1 MHKLQAML
9 GGQTVLECTL
19 TAVRESGLCWHLEQ
33 GPHAGMGDSI
43 AAAVR
48 AHAAAAGWMVLPA
61 DLPLIQAGTLLAVA
75 RAPMKMGTLYP
86 VVAEK
91 RGHPVRFGPQCAQ
104 DLMRL
109 TGPVGAAGVMDRHG
123 STALEVDDPGC
134 TLDID
139 TVQDLVRA
147 EELLT
152 RLRHNL
158 VR

>member
-1 MHKLQAML
+1 MHKLQAMI
-9 GGQTVLECTL
+9 GGQTVLERTL
-19 TAVRESGLCWHLEQ
+19 AAVRESGLSCHLEQ

-48 AHAAAAGWMVLPA
+48 AHVHAPGWMILPA
-61 DLPLIQAGTLLAVA
+61 DLPLIHAQTLLAIA
-75 RAPMKMGTLYP
+75 RAPMKMGALYP
-86 VVAEK
+86 LVAAK

-109 TGPVGAAGVMDRHG
+109 TGSTGAASVMAHHG
-123 STALEVDDPGC
+123 CTAIELGDPGC

-139 TVQDLVRA
+139 TVQDLERA
-147 EELLT
+147 QELLAQLQ
-152 RLRHNL
+152 RNP